1 MDRRTELDSNLRIH
15 PIDRSIGKLS
25 LPYRIALSL
34 DCAILALSSPPPIL
48 VLLPFWFSVR
58 RRERKEAYVEL
69 DTAGLVADVL
79 LDHVDSEN
87 RLGTRV
93 RDGLRARLNRE
104 LVLDVAERADLQER
118 PQHE

>member
-1 MDRRTELDSNLRIH
+1 
-15 PIDRSIGKLS
+15 
-25 LPYRIALSL
+25 
-34 DCAILALSSPPPIL
+34 

-79 LDHVDSEN
+79 LDHVDTEN

-104 LVLDVAERADLQER
+104 LVIDVAERADLQER